1 MNKIQTNPLLK
12 IKPPYK
18 MNEIKTLVGKLFSP
32 PLAYLRQRISKWDRE
47 ELYAWTLGFSLGDA
61 SIDRKY
67 LHKKR
72 VELESSRIATIL
84 CFIAG
89 LSKFIDAPI
98 LIKFYLRNNSFARH
112 KMRATVKVSYHE
124 LVELSYKHPNEIE
137 NIVADNNLLNPFL
150 AGFMDSDGSIQPYV
164 KFRGKRIKRYY
175 FEPEAC
181 LLEQDINLLK
191 MLNVYLGKHYGIRGS
206 VVYGFNGNVY
216 RLRVNSQDSVYR
228 FIKLI
233 KNYLL
238 NIERLPK
245 AKLIEYYLEN
255 KIKSLKELRNIYNSL
270 RTSQK
275 YLIRLSKRLIELMV
289 INRLNLLFVNDEIV
303 IVPKN

>member
-1 MNKIQTNPLLK
+1 MAKIQINPLLK
-12 IKPPYK
+12 TNPPYK
-18 MNEIKTLVGKLFSP
+18 MDEIKTLVGKLFSS
-32 PLAYLRQRISKWDRE
+32 PLVYLRQRISKWNRD
-47 ELYAWTLGFSLGDA
+47 ELYAWTLGFNLGDA

-72 VELESSRIATIL
+72 IELESSHIATIL

-89 LSKFIDAPI
+89 LSKFIGAPI
-98 LIKFYLRNNSFARH
+98 LLKFYLRDNSFAKH

-124 LVELSYKHPNEIE
+124 LVELSHKHPNEIE
-137 NIVADNNLLNPFL
+137 NIVADDNLLKPFL

-164 KFRGKRIKRYY
+164 KSRGKRIRRYY
-175 FEPEAC
+175 FEPEVC
-181 LLEQDINLLK
+181 LLEQDIDLLK
-191 MLNVYLGKHYGIRGS
+191 MLSAYLSKHYGIRGS

-216 RLRVNSQDSVYR
+216 RLRINSQDSVYR

-245 AKLIEYYLEN
+245 AKLIEYYLDN
-255 KIKSLKELRNIYNSL
+255 KIKSLEELRNIYNNL

-275 YLIRLSKRLIELMV
+275 NLIRLSKRLIELMV
-289 INRLNLLFVNDEIV
+289 INRLNLLFTSDEIV
-303 IVPKN
+303 IIPKK